1 MQTSQTS
8 QIEVTVH
15 KSLKKP
21 DLWVFPETNNK
32 EKLEWAQ
39 SLIEVK
45 NTMNQKSFDRLIRE
59 NLHVSLNTAYLWIGR
74 CQTLAGTVPNALAR
88 KALLE
93 VTNGKDLFSGS
104 QISDRLVAGL
114 RKFPVPPEGTSYED
128 CRDWALEVEVV
139 ASHHAGVKN
148 APESWQIQTAKAR
161 FSEVFRRA
169 RAEGPQRITRQ
180 GKDGVVMVA
189 EEQYEQLVGKS
200 HQPKSLVQ
208 FFRSSPLV
216 GVELDLERDRDAGRD
231 IEL

>member
-1 MQTSQTS
+1 MRR
-8 QIEVTVH
+8 
-15 KSLKKP
+15 SLKKP
-21 DLWVFPETNNK
+21 DLWIFPETNNR

-39 SLIEVK
+39 NLIK
-45 NTMNQKSFDRLIRE
+45 RKDTMNQRSFARFILE
-59 NLHVSLNTAYLWIGR
+59 NLRVSLSTAYFWIDR
-74 CQTLAGTVPNALAR
+74 WRTLADTVPNALAR

-93 VTNGKDLFSGS
+93 VTDGKDLFSGS

-189 EEQYEQLVGKS
+189 EEQYEQLVGRS

-208 FFRSSPLV
+208 FFRNSPLV
-216 GVELDLERDRDAGRD
+216 GVELDLERDRDTGRD